1 MARHIVPTLLL
12 TGALGLQALAWA
24 GKPEWAGNPGK
35 HQPQE
40 RAPAAAQPAPQVS
53 IGNYFQEAQRQAVSS
68 YYGKQQA
75 AGHCPPGLAKKNNG
89 CLPPGQAKQ
98 WQRGQVLPATVVR
111 YPVPPE
117 VLRRIGNPP
126 PGYQFIR
133 VANDILLIA
142 VGSQMVVDA
151 IEDLMR

>member
-1 MARHIVPTLLL
+1 MNKYLSLPLLVAA
-12 TGALGLQALAWA
+12 TVAMQAQA
-24 GKPEWAGNPGK
+24 GKPDWAGNGHGK
-35 HQPQE
+35 NKHEEPV
-40 RAPAAAQPAPQVS
+40 ASPAQIA
-53 IGNYFQEAQRQAVSS
+53 IGNYFQETQRQAVLG
-68 YYGKQQA
+68 YYGKQPS
-75 AGHCPPGLAKKNNG
+75 GHCPPGLAKKNNG
-89 CLPPGQAKQ
+89 CQPPGQAKQ
-98 WQRGQVLPATVVR
+98 WQRGQALPGSVML

-126 PGYQFIR
+126 PGYKFIR